1 MMDLFLEYM
10 FIATM
15 IGAARKI
22 AHVIKHKS
30 YRESFNIMGG
40 KDGGGGGGYSPP
52 AAPDPAATA
61 AAQGLQDRKTAVTNS
76 VLLNPNVSGPYGNIS
91 YDTNSYN
98 VSDDNNTVNRPT
110 QTIKLSPE
118 QQAQYDL
125 RNQIM
130 QKLGTLGSNW
140 ASNFESRDPLVYNT
154 QNIPQNINYGDV
166 SNVGNMND
174 YALDREKASKAY
186 YDQAYNLMKPDM
198 DRQYSDL
205 QNNLTQTGNPLG
217 SEAYNDQVTRFNRQR
232 NASLQGLADQ
242 AVTQG
247 YGVQNQMF
255 NNANIQRQNQIAA
268 AQLPYQTQSALAADS
283 FGRQQTQQNQNINA
297 LAALLNGSQA
307 IQNPTSQTS
316 PGYNQSA
323 LQSPNISALTQNA
336 YNSQLQNY
344 NNAYNM
350 NMANQNAQTS
360 GLFGIG
366 SAVAGPVSS
375 WLFG

>member
-1 MMDLFLEYM
+1 MMDLFFDYM
-10 FIATM
+10 FLATM
-15 IGAARKI
+15 LGAARKI
-22 AHVIKHKS
+22 VHTIKHKT

-40 KDGGGGGGYSPP
+40 KDGGGSASYSPP

-61 AAQGLQDRKTAVTNS
+61 AAQGAQDRKTALTNS
-76 VLLNPNVSGPYGNIS
+76 VLLNPNISGPYGKIS

-110 QTIKLSPE
+110 QTISLSPE

-130 QKLGTLGSNW
+130 SKLGNLGSNW
-140 ASNFESRDPLVYNT
+140 ASSFESRDPLVYNT
-154 QNIPQNINYGDV
+154 QNIPQNIDY
-166 SNVGNMND
+166 SNVSGVGSMND
-174 YALDREKASKAY
+174 YAGDREKASKAY
-186 YDQAYNLMKPDM
+186 YDQAYSLMKPDL
-198 DRQYSDL
+198 DRQYGDL
-205 QNNLTQTGNPLG
+205 QNNLAQTGNPLG
-217 SEAYNDQVTRFNRQR
+217 SEAYNDQIARFNRQR

-247 YGVQNQMF
+247 YGVQNQLF

-283 FGRQQTQQNQNINA
+283 FGRQQVQQNQNINA

-307 IQNPTSQTS
+307 IQNPTSQSS

-323 LQSPNISALTQNA
+323 LQSPNIAALTQNA
-336 YNSQLQNY
+336 YNAQLQNY
-344 NNAYNM
+344 NNAYTQNM
-350 NMANQNAQTS
+350 NQQNAQTS